1 MKSLVI
7 AEKPSVARDMAKVL
21 KCGTNS
27 KGYMEGSSYVIT
39 WAMGHLV
46 TLKDPEGYD
55 KKYKSWDIDH
65 LPIIPKKAELTVM
78 PKTAYQYKTI
88 KDLIHR
94 KDVKDII
101 IATDAGREGE
111 LVARWILELAGNK
124 KPVKRLWISS
134 VTDRAILDGFKNLK
148 EGKAYVP
155 LYHSAVARAMSDW
168 LVGINATRALTT
180 KHNAQLSCGRVQ
192 TPTLAMVAKKEDEVR
207 SFRPKDFYTVKFS
220 SANTEFIWQDKK
232 SGAHR
237 IFDKDEADKILA
249 DIKGGTAKV
258 TDVQKKR
265 VKESERGL
273 YDLTLLQR
281 DANRLYNFSPKQTL
295 DLAQSLYERHKVL
308 TYPRTDSMFISTD
321 IVPTLSDRLKAVR
334 FGIFKKFAAD
344 ILAKGIKPTA
354 AFVDNSKVSDHHAV
368 VPTEEAVEP
377 AALTDN
383 EMKIYSMVIKR
394 FLACLMPSFEYDA
407 INVSVECASHKFIA
421 KGKNIINA
429 GFKEVYG
436 LKAETNDGDDVKE
449 QLLPEFRQGQELTVN
464 RQTSVKGQTSPPP
477 YFTEGTLVYA
487 MENPKAY
494 ASGEYAKTL
503 GETGG
508 LGTVATRAD
517 IIEKLFAS
525 FYIEKRGN
533 HIFTTSKG
541 RQVLKLAPK
550 DLCSPDLTAVWEQ
563 KLTSIAK
570 GRLKKD
576 EFITDIESYTR
587 KIIAEIKGSEAT
599 FKHDNITGKKCPDCA
614 KLLLE
619 AAGKKG
625 KMLVCQDRECG
636 YRKSVSINTNARCPQ
651 CHKRMELRGEGDG
664 RQFSCVCGF
673 REKMS
678 AFEKR
683 KETESTGKLNK
694 RDIDKYLKKIN
705 AEDKEAVNSKIA
717 DALKGFIVTED
728 EK

>member
-21 KCGTNS
+21 KCGGNN
-27 KGYMEGSSYVIT
+27 KGYMEGAAYVVT

-55 KKYKSWDIDH
+55 KKYKTWDLDH
-65 LPIIPKKAELTVM
+65 LPIIPKKTELTVL
-78 PKTAYQYKTI
+78 PKTAHQYKTI

-94 KDVKDII
+94 KDIKDII

-111 LVARWILELAGNK
+111 LVGRWILELAGNK
-124 KPVKRLWISS
+124 KPLKRLWISS
-134 VTDRAILDGFKNLK
+134 VTDRAIADGFKNLK
-148 EGKAYVP
+148 DAKAYVP
-155 LYHSAVARAMSDW
+155 LFHSAIARAVSDW

-207 SFRPKDFYTVKFS
+207 AFRPKDFYIVKL
-220 SANTEFIWQDKK
+220 SAGGAELVWQDKK

-237 IFDKDEADKILA
+237 IFDKEEADKILS
-249 DIKGGTAKV
+249 DIKGGSVKIIE
-258 TDVQKKR
+258 VQKTRK
-265 VKESERGL
+265 KESEKGL

-295 DLAQSLYERHKVL
+295 DIAQSLYERHKVI
-308 TYPRTDSMFISTD
+308 TYPRTDSMYLSTD
-321 IVPTLSDRLKAVR
+321 IVPTLSERLKAVR
-334 FGIFKKFAAD
+334 FGPFKKFAAD
-344 ILAKGIKPTA
+344 ILAKGAKPTSF
-354 AFVDNSKVSDHHAV
+354 FVDNGKVSDHHAII
-368 VPTEEAVEP
+368 PTEEA
-377 AALTDN
+377 ALPSAFTDN
-383 EMKIYSMVIKR
+383 EMKIYSLIVKR
-394 FLACLMPSFEYDA
+394 FLACLMPPFEYDA
-407 INVSVECASHKFIA
+407 ISVAGESASHKFIA
-421 KGKNIINA
+421 KGKTVINA
-429 GFKEVYG
+429 GFREVYG
-436 LKAETNDGDDVKE
+436 LKADDSDGEDVKE
-449 QLLPEFRQGQELTVN
+449 QILPEFKTGQTLPVSRQ
-464 RQTSVKGQTSPPP
+464 SAVKGQTSPPP

-533 HIFTTSKG
+533 HLFTTGKG

-563 KLTSIAK
+563 KLNAIAK

-576 EFITDIESYTR
+576 EFIGDIEEYT
-587 KIIAEIKGSEAT
+587 KKVIAEIKGSEAT
-599 FKHDNITGKKCPDCA
+599 FKHDNITGKKCPDCS

-619 AAGKKG
+619 VAGKKG
-625 KMLVCQDRECG
+625 KMLVCQDRDCG
-636 YRKSVSINTNARCPQ
+636 YRKSLSLNTNARCPN
-651 CHKRMELRGEGDG
+651 CHKRMTLSGDGDG

-673 REKMS
+673 REKMA

-683 KETESTGKLNK
+683 RETENAGKLNK
-694 RDIDKYLKKIN
+694 RDVDKYLKKVN
-705 AEDKEAVNSKIA
+705 AGEKDEPNSKIA
-717 DALKGFIVTED
+717 DALKGF
-728 EK
+728 KF

>member
-7 AEKPSVARDMAKVL
+7 AEKPSVAKDIARVL
-21 KCGTNS
+21 KCSANN
-27 KGYMEGSSYVIT
+27 KGYMEGGTYIIT

-55 KKYKSWDIDH
+55 KKYKSWELEH

-78 PKTAYQYKTI
+78 PKTAHQYKTI

-111 LVARWILELAGNK
+111 LVARWILELAGNR

-134 VTDRAILDGFKNLK
+134 VTDRAILDGFKHLK
-148 EGKAYVP
+148 DGKAYVP
-155 LYHSAVARAMSDW
+155 LYHSAIARAMSDW

-207 SFRPKDFYTVKFS
+207 CFRPKDFYLVKFS
-220 SANTEFIWQDKK
+220 ALGTEFIWQDKK

-237 IFDKDEADKILA
+237 IFDKNEADKILA
-249 DIKGGTAKV
+249 DIKSGTAKIA
-258 TDVQKKR
+258 DVQKKR
-265 VKESERGL
+265 AKESERGL

-281 DANRLYNFSPKQTL
+281 DANRIYNFSPKQTL
-295 DLAQSLYERHKVL
+295 DIAQSLYERHKVL
-308 TYPRTDSMFISTD
+308 TYPRTDSMYISTD
-321 IVPTLSDRLKAVR
+321 IVPTLPERLKAAR
-334 FGIFKKFAAD
+334 FGPFKKFAAD
-344 ILAKGIKPTA
+344 ILAKGIKPTS
-354 AFVDNSKVSDHHAV
+354 AFVDNAKVSDHHAII
-368 VPTEEAVEP
+368 PTEEAVVP
-377 AALTDN
+377 SALSDN
-383 EMKIYSMVIKR
+383 EMKIYSLVIKR
-394 FLACLMPSFEYDA
+394 FLACLMPPFEYDA
-407 INVSVECASHKFIA
+407 ISVTVECVSHKFMA
-421 KGKNIINA
+421 KGKTVINA

-436 LKAETNDGDDVKE
+436 LKADESNGDDVKE
-449 QLLPEFRQGQELTVN
+449 QLLPEFKKGEELVISRQ
-464 RQTSVKGQTSPPP
+464 SAVKGQTSPPP

-517 IIEKLFAS
+517 IIEKLFAA

-533 HIFTTSKG
+533 QLFTTSKG

-570 GRLKKD
+570 GQLKKD
-576 EFITDIESYTR
+576 EFLTDIEEYTK
-587 KIIAEIKGSEAT
+587 KIITEIKGSEAT
-599 FKHDNITGKKCPDCA
+599 FKHDNITGKKCPDCN

-619 AAGKKG
+619 VAGKKG

-636 YRKSVSINTNARCPQ
+636 YRKSLSLNTNARCPQ
-651 CHKRMELRGEGDG
+651 CIKRMQLSGEGDS
-664 RQFSCVCGF
+664 RQFSCICGF
-673 REKMS
+673 REKMA

-683 KETESTGKLNK
+683 KETENAGKLNK
-694 RDIDKYLKKIN
+694 QDVDKYLKKVN
-705 AEDKEAVNSKIA
+705 ADEKNEPNSKIA
-717 DALKGFIVTED
+717 DALKGF
-728 EK
+728 KF

>member
-21 KCGTNS
+21 KCGGNN
-27 KGYMEGSSYVIT
+27 KGFLEGASYVVT

-46 TLKDPEGYD
+46 SLKDPEAYD
-55 KKYKSWDIDH
+55 KKYKTWELDQ

-78 PKTAYQYKTI
+78 PKTAHQYKTI

-124 KPVKRLWISS
+124 KPLKRLWISS
-134 VTDRAILDGFKNLK
+134 VTDKAISDGFKSLK
-148 EGKAYVP
+148 DGKAYVP

-207 SFRPKDFYTVKFS
+207 SFKPKDFYTVKL
-220 SANTEFIWQDKK
+220 SAGSTEFIWQDKK
-232 SGAHR
+232 SSAHR
-237 IFDKDEADKILA
+237 IFDKDESTKIADSIKAQKLKI
-249 DIKGGTAKV
+249 TE
-258 TDVQKKR
+258 VQKKR
-265 VKESERGL
+265 VKETERGL

-281 DANRLYNFSPKQTL
+281 DANRLFNYSPKQTL
-295 DLAQSLYERHKVL
+295 DIAQALYERHKVL
-308 TYPRTDSMFISTD
+308 TYPRTDSMYISTD
-321 IVPTLSDRLKAVR
+321 IVATLTERLKAVR
-334 FGIFKKFAAD
+334 FGAFKKFAAD
-344 ILAKGIKPTA
+344 ISAKGIKPA
-354 AFVDNSKVSDHHAV
+354 ASFVDNKKVSDHHAII
-368 VPTEEAVEP
+368 PTEEACEP
-377 AALTDN
+377 SALSDS
-383 EMKIYSMVIKR
+383 EMKIYTLVIKR
-394 FLACLMPSFEYDA
+394 FLACLMPAFEYDA
-407 INVSVECASHKFIA
+407 INVAADCGGHRFIA
-421 KGKNIINA
+421 KGKTIISA
-429 GFKEVYG
+429 GFREVYG
-436 LKAETNDGDDVKE
+436 LKAEESDSDDVKE
-449 QLLPEFRQGQELTVN
+449 QLLPEFKQGQTLEISRVN
-464 RQTSVKGQTSPPP
+464 TTKGQTAPPP

-494 ASGEYAKTL
+494 ASGEYVKTL

-533 HIFTTSKG
+533 HLFTTGKG

-550 DLCSPDLTAVWEQ
+550 DLCSPDLTGIWEQ
-563 KLTSIAK
+563 KLTAIAK
-570 GRLKKD
+570 GQLKKD
-576 EFITDIESYTR
+576 EFLTGIEEYTK
-587 KIIAEIKGSEAT
+587 KIIAEIKGSQAT
-599 FKHDNITGKKCPDCA
+599 FKHDNITGKKCPDCS

-619 AAGKKG
+619 VAGKKG
-625 KMLVCQDRECG
+625 KMLVCQDRDCS
-636 YRKSVSINTNARCPQ
+636 YRKSLSLNTNARCPQ
-651 CHKRMELRGEGDG
+651 CMKRMQLSGDG
-664 RQFSCVCGF
+664 DSRQFSCVCGF
-673 REKMS
+673 REKMT

-683 KETESTGKLNK
+683 KEEENAGKLNK
-694 RDIDKYLKKIN
+694 KDVDKYLKKIN
-705 AEDKEAVNSKIA
+705 TDGKEANSKIA
-717 DALKGFIVTED
+717 AALKGFKFD
-728 EK
+728 H